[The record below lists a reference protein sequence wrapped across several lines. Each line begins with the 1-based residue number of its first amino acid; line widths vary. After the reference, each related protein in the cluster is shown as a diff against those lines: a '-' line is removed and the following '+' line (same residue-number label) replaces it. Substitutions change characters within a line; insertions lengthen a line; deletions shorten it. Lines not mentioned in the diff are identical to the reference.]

1 MIPPKIYFF
10 QNDIT
15 LYISFC
21 SFAFLLNIT
30 FLRSILIIRYQPN
43 IFLSTTLAV
52 FFQLCWL
59 SSTVRNMWSSSHLW
73 ICKTET
79 KISPSIYPLW
89 AMHSVIFYSLFH
101 TVSKP
106 TKLIYWPT
114 NGLSRLFYFILIN
127 KWIFIYP
134 SYWWTVTLLSLIFH
148 YENNVPWTLCMYV
161 NISLEQIPR
170 KRTAGP

>member
-1 MIPPKIYFF
+1 MLSFLQIKGCHLKLRPLSIPLQSPDGFSDMSLVHIFQACFVRIHDSPKIYFF
-10 QNDIT
+10 KNGIT

-21 SFAFLLNIT
+21 SLLFLLNIA

-59 SSTVRNMWSSSHLW
+59 SPTVRNMWSSSHLW

-79 KISPSIYPLW
+79 KISPSIYPLC
-89 AMHSVIFYSLFH
+89 AMHSVIFYSFFH
-101 TVSKP
+101 TVSQP

-114 NGLSRLFYFILIN
+114 NGLNGLFYFALT
-127 KWIFIYP
+127 K
-134 SYWWTVTLLSLIFH
+134 
-148 YENNVPWTLCMYV
+148 
-161 NISLEQIPR
+161 
-170 KRTAGP
+170 